1 MDDKSR
7 LQLNK
12 MIKANNVED
21 VTEDIRTKR
30 HSEKIHAD
38 VTTMV
43 RLKRDFARTARSTP
57 NVFESML
64 VKHCNFLFTN
74 YPDLFN
80 KLKKDELD
88 LAILAQFLSILKKI
102 EDGELDQHAGA
113 YEVGKVLKS
122 LYIDSALKKADN
134 LDAKHTKRPR
144 KTAAPKKTHNISWSQ
159 YKAMQ
164 DSNAE

>member
-38 VTTMV
+38 VSTMV

-64 VKHCNFLFTN
+64 TKRCNFLFTN

-88 LAILAQFLSILKKI
+88 LAILAQFLGILKKI

-122 LYIDSALKKADN
+122 LYIDSALKKGDKLN
-134 LDAKHTKRPR
+134 TKYNKNPA